1 MSKDFELGF
10 ALRQTALELPLL
22 EAIKSYLLKLP
33 GHYSI
38 KWSSGVVVKKN
49 KSVLPGNS
57 KPMASLAISNN
68 SYLANV
74 LIPLLDSLIWQSKKE
89 LDYKD

>member
-38 KWSSGVVVKKN
+38 KRGSGVVVKKN
-49 KSVLPGNS
+49 KSVSNS
-57 KPMASLAISNN
+57 KPMASLTISNN

-74 LIPLLDSLIWQSKKE
+74 LIPLLDSLVWQSKKE